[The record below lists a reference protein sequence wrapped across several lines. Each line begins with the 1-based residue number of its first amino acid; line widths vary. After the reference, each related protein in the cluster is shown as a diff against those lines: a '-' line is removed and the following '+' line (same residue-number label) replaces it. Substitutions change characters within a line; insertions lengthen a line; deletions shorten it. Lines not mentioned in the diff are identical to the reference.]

1 MKKNFIPLMIFRA
14 VTFANMKIVIQQDK
28 KRLCYLFQAI
38 SKFDS
43 PKTITLDYLILL
55 FRSFPPGIRL
65 DRLPTYTNS
74 HENTF
79 IQILLLPICP
89 LILLMNSAFGQFD
102 TKANPIDSKFVK
114 DRFEVEYLCLNDS
127 N

>member
-1 MKKNFIPLMIFRA
+1 MIFRA
-14 VTFANMKIVIQQDK
+14 VTFANMKIIIRQDK

-43 PKTITLDYLILL
+43 PETITLDFPIFL
-55 FRSFPPGIRL
+55 FGSFPPGIRL
-65 DRLPTYTNS
+65 DRSPTYTNS

-79 IQILLLPICP
+79 IQILLLTISSWT
-89 LILLMNSAFGQFD
+89 LLMNSVFGQFD

-114 DRFEVEYLCLNDS
+114 DGFEVEYLCLNDRNRFVAS
-127 N
+127 D